1 MSSRVPAR
9 PGRASAAASHLSGT
23 RPTRYTRAAP
33 SAPPV
38 TFLIV
43 PSRGLLGRSVRY
55 DLLPLSYA

>member
-1 MSSRVPAR
+1 MYRLAK
-9 PGRASAAASHLSGT
+9 GREGGSVE
-23 RPTRYTRAAP
+23 Y
-33 SAPPV
+33 PV